1 MGEGI
6 VYENVDAIASAT
18 GAASTQ
24 IAEASV
30 RHSWT
35 SGRSLAGPPGL
46 LPGLTC
52 QPVDQHEALCTG
64 GPLVQGADPTK
75 PALPIS

>member
-1 MGEGI
+1 MWGEEI
-6 VYENVDAIASAT
+6 VYENVDAIASAI

-35 SGRSLAGPPGL
+35 SGRSLAGPPVL
-46 LPGLTC
+46 SPGLTC

-64 GPLVQGADPTK
+64 GPLVQGADPTSLRF
-75 PALPIS
+75 P